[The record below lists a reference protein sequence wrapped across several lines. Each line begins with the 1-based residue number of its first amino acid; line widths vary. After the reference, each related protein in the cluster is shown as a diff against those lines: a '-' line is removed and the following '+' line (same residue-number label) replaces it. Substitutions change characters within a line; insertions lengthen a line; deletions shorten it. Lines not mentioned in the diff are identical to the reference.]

1 MGFTNLKKI
10 RPILLTGK
18 AGTGKS
24 TKAKTLPNLLNPVI
38 VYANEM
44 DIDDWRS
51 IPIDAGIIIEDVHY
65 KPKKDA
71 ILTILRRY
79 AGQVVLTSINEK
91 SVPKEIKS
99 MCQIKRA
106 GSKQWSQIHI
116 KELAPR
122 CEEPLNIDVDTYSL
136 VMKYLKET
144 DRDLI
149 MELLKVNKPS
159 DTQILTW
166 LVENMHPNK
175 LIFVDGVV
183 KRRWGQDYF
192 YEMLAYAHSGNTY
205 GRLNMPKRG
214 TYSKI
219 PSLLR
224 RLGIKNA
231 DLRIFKQMK
240 KDEEFVKYAKTKL
253 NNADCRILGL
263 GEKKRR
269 KKTDPIR
276 VQQNSLEDFL

>member
-1 MGFTNLKKI
+1 
-10 RPILLTGK
+10 
-18 AGTGKS
+18 
-24 TKAKTLPNLLNPVI
+24 
-38 VYANEM
+38 
-44 DIDDWRS
+44 
-51 IPIDAGIIIEDVHY
+51 
-65 KPKKDA
+65 
-71 ILTILRRY
+71 
-79 AGQVVLTSINEK
+79 
-91 SVPKEIKS
+91 
-99 MCQIKRA
+99 
-106 GSKQWSQIHI
+106 
-116 KELAPR
+116 
-122 CEEPLNIDVDTYSL
+122 
-136 VMKYLKET
+136 MKYLKET